1 VAVLTPY
8 CEDDLPVLRQC
19 HESVLAQ
26 DADVTHFLIAC
37 GTGSA
42 EAAGWKARHAV
53 LPDAPDDNGNTARGI
68 GSLLAAA
75 EGYDFI
81 AFLAA
86 ANWFHKDHLSSLLD
100 LHEKTG
106 ADVCCSMRSFHHLDG
121 SELQGVS
128 EIAEVQMLHVDT
140 SCYLLHRNAFA
151 ISDTWT
157 KMPRNLAAIS
167 DRVFLAAIRER
178 GFTMAFSG
186 LPTVAFRSPYRNHYL
201 AAGVVPPEGARDGS
215 GVAEREWLSTP
226 EGIRTTVRALG
237 FYP

>member
-8 CEDDLPVLRQC
+8 CKDDLPVLRQC

-26 DADVTHFLIAC
+26 DADVTHFLIAR
-37 GTGSA
+37 GAGSA
-42 EAAGWKARHAV
+42 EAASWKARHAV

-86 ANWFHKDHLSSLLD
+86 VNWFHTDHLSSLFD

-151 ISDTWT
+151 VSDTWT
-157 KMPRNLAAIS
+157 KMPRNLASIS
-167 DRVFLAAIRER
+167 DRVFLAAIREH
-178 GFTMAFSG
+178 GFSMAFSG

-201 AAGVVPPEGARDGS
+201 AAGVVPPVGARDGS